1 MEETAVQA
9 LLACMGEYDRAMRK
23 VASELR
29 FGDGLLGLG
38 RDPKKDP
45 CHMKFY
51 EAVGAVVE
59 QMAQRELTAQ
69 EAGEAARFLLQLG
82 WEERYHSL
90 TLPMREAIQGHVRPL
105 VPFLAAEE
113 AGELAAWYAQ
123 VYPRRRRL
131 PVQSQLLKALERR
144 SREN

>member
-1 MEETAVQA
+1 MTENAGMTSLLYRTILNCGSEADVEA
-9 LLACMGEYDRAMRK
+9 LFADLCTFQE
-23 VASELR
+23 
-29 FGDGLLGLG
+29 
-38 RDPKKDP
+38 
-45 CHMKFY
+45 
-51 EAVGAVVE
+51 VE

-90 TLPMREAIQGHVRPL
+90 TQPMREAVQGHVRPL